1 MSKIE
6 KGDLVVVKGQLS
18 DLYTGVIGIVI
29 NVEDQ
34 FYKSK
39 YIAWQ
44 NRYTVYWSNGEKTH
58 EPHNF
63 IEKVEYEEKDV
74 T

>member
-1 MSKIE
+1 MSKIK
-6 KGDLVVVKGQLS
+6 KGDLVKVKGQLQ
-18 DLYTGVIGIVI
+18 DLYEGVIGIVI

-58 EPHNF
+58 EPQNF
-63 IEKVEYEEKDV
+63 IEKLEYEEKM
-74 T
+74 